1 MRPAPAPA
9 SRKAARVSATFD
21 EIGQARTALL
31 RVGLR
36 SVDAREELGAHLRG
50 DLDAVSRALRH
61 LAAIQRDLEVVRK
74 IVRGLDEE
82 NQPWESL

>member
-1 MRPAPAPA
+1 
-9 SRKAARVSATFD
+9 
-21 EIGQARTALL
+21 
-31 RVGLR
+31 
-36 SVDAREELGAHLRG
+36 VDAREELGAHLRG
-50 DLDAVSRALRH
+50 DPAAVSRALRH